1 MPPPLVSLA
10 LTSNIS
16 SLATFILVLLLVIVA
31 KCLIEKK
38 LKEFSQI
45 RKINTKHIYLKIMN
59 NRQLDRKSAFL
70 DNAPN
75 QRTKLGSSLVHY
87 PKKICMYKMKV

>member
-59 NRQLDRKSAFL
+59 NRQLDRKSALL

-75 QRTKLGSSLVHY
+75 
-87 PKKICMYKMKV
+87 

>member
-38 LKEFSQI
+38 IERIQP
-45 RKINTKHIYLKIMN
+45 NTENKYKTHLFK
-59 NRQLDRKSAFL
+59 
-70 DNAPN
+70 DNE
-75 QRTKLGSSLVHY
+75 Q
-87 PKKICMYKMKV
+87 